1 MSQMN
6 QSMLLLRGI
15 FALLIGGAI
24 TWAVYRR
31 DDPAFSDPDENDRRL
46 YSPIVSPDFL
56 FLLFGM
62 LLVMIPFVGGNR
74 LRNMTQ
80 ALFLNILLA
89 SLIYYSV
96 LVFLLP
102 WLRKH
107 FRAGVCALFWLLP
120 QALYLL
126 VNGFFRDT
134 LARPLVVIRVS
145 RVVRDASLIVWLG
158 GAAAVLIILTVRHL
172 RFRRSILKN
181 AREIPDGTPV
191 KAQWDEVMRSTGL
204 KRIPKYRLMI
214 SSDTET
220 PLSIGLFRPWI
231 RVVLPKKDYTPEEL
245 QLIFRHEIGHLL
257 RADNRTKLFLQVLTA
272 LGWFNPLI
280 YKAVRCCSED
290 LELSCDELVM
300 RRGTEEERKLYAELI
315 LKSSGRAEGIT
326 TCLSA
331 RAETLRY
338 RLKGILQTEEKKK
351 LVGGITAGLIT
362 AFLLFFGGGAA
373 IACEEGTIGGAFFSE
388 DIELVRTGFWSGGY
402 DIRYYSLGNGKAVM
416 ERLETK
422 KISRLTDLADLDANG
437 EKMLT
442 LFLRQGTEMKRV
454 ILTDR
459 YLIVIPLKASKGYLP
474 DSSIL
479 TDFYVEDRNSI
490 HYVIDDPIDWEEI
503 ESLLDEQI
511 DKGTLLEGTS

>member
-1 MSQMN
+1 MSQIN
-6 QSMLLLRGI
+6 QSMLLLRGF
-15 FALLIGGAI
+15 FALLTGGAI

-31 DDPAFSDPDENDRRL
+31 DDPTFSDPNENDRRL
-46 YSPIVSPDFL
+46 YSPIVSPDLL

-62 LLVMIPFVGGNR
+62 LLIMIPLVGGER
-74 LRNMTQ
+74 LQNITQ

-102 WLRKH
+102 RLRKH

-126 VNGFFRDT
+126 VNGIFRSS
-134 LARPLVVIRVS
+134 LAGPLFVIRIS
-145 RVVRDASLIVWLG
+145 RVIRDVCLFVWLG
-158 GAAAVLIILTVRHL
+158 GAAAVLILLTVRHL
-172 RFRRSILKN
+172 RFRGSLLKN

-191 KAQWDEVMRSTGL
+191 KAKWDKVMRSTGL
-204 KRIPKYRLMI
+204 RRIPKYRLMI
-214 SSDTET
+214 SPDTET
-220 PLSIGLFRPWI
+220 PLSVGLFRPWI
-231 RVVLPKKDYTPEEL
+231 RVVLPERDYTPEEL
-245 QLIFRHEIGHLL
+245 RLIFRHEIGHLL

-280 YKAVRCCSED
+280 WLAARRCAED

-338 RLKGILQTEEKKK
+338 RLKGILQTEGKKK
-351 LVGGITAGLIT
+351 LVGGVTAGLIT
-362 AFLLFFGGGAA
+362 ALLLFFGGGAA
-373 IACEEGTIGGAFFSE
+373 IACEAGTIGGTVFSE
-388 DIELVRTGFWSGGY
+388 DIELVRIGFWSGGY
-402 DIRYYSLGNGKAVM
+402 DLRYFSLENGKAVM
-416 ERLETK
+416 ERLGAK
-422 KISRLTDLADLDANG
+422 KISRLTDMTDLDADG

-442 LFLRQGTEMKRV
+442 LFLRRGTEMKRV

-459 YLIVIPLKASKGYLP
+459 YLIFIPLKASKGYLP
-474 DSSIL
+474 DSSVL

-490 HYVIDDPIDWEEI
+490 HYMIDDPIGWEEI
-503 ESLLDEQI
+503 ESLLVDPV
-511 DKGTLLEGTS
+511 